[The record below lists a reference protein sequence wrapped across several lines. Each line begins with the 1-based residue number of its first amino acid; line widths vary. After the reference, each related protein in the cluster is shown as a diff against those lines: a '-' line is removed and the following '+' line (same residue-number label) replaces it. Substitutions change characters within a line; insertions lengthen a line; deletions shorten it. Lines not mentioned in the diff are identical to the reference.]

1 MKFYPLTVSEVI
13 NETAQ
18 ARSFRLRAAGE
29 HAHLFGYR
37 PGQFLTFRI
46 PGEDRHIERCYS
58 LSSAPACD
66 AGMKVTVKRVA
77 GGIGS
82 NWFNDVPKPG
92 DVIEVAPPGGRFVL
106 RDRDRP
112 PVLFAGGSGIT
123 PVISLIKQALHET
136 ALSPRLFY
144 ANTNEDQVIFRCEI
158 DDLCAR
164 FPGRL
169 ECRHHLDAQV
179 GLADV
184 GRIGDFVGGRL
195 DCETALSPR
204 LFYANTDEDQVI
216 FRCEIDDL
224 CARFPGRLECR
235 HHLDA
240 QVGLADVGRIGD
252 FVGGRL
258 DCDFFICGP
267 APFMDLTVDVLDAL
281 GVADRHVFIERF
293 TVAEDPGDTGDTV
306 LPAAADSGVDAFRAT
321 LDGED
326 REIPYLA
333 GETLLECM
341 LAQGLDPA
349 HSCKDAHCGSCMAI
363 RKSGQ
368 VAMHKSTI
376 LSKRDKERGYI
387 LLCQAVPQSPDVWVD
402 CDA

>member
-13 NETAQ
+13 DETAQ

-144 ANTNEDQVIFRCEI
+144 ANTDEDQVIFRREI

-179 GLADV
+179 GLAD
-184 GRIGDFVGGRL
+184 
-195 DCETALSPR
+195 A
-204 LFYANTDEDQVI
+204 
-216 FRCEIDDL
+216 
-224 CARFPGRLECR
+224 
-235 HHLDA
+235 
-240 QVGLADVGRIGD
+240 GRIGD

-341 LAQGLDPA
+341 LSQGLDPA

>member
-13 NETAQ
+13 DETVQ
-18 ARSFRLRAAGE
+18 ARSFKLRTAGE
-29 HAHLFGYR
+29 HAHLFAYK

-46 PGEDRHIERCYS
+46 PAPERRVERCYS

-66 AGMKVTVKRVA
+66 AEMKVTVKRVA
-77 GGIGS
+77 DGIGS

-92 DVIEVAPPGGRFVL
+92 HVIEVAPPSGRFVL
-106 RDRDRP
+106 RNRGRP

-144 ANTNEDQVIFRCEI
+144 ANTDEDQVIFRREI

-169 ECRHHLDAQV
+169 ECRHHLDAQA
-179 GLADV
+179 GLADAD
-184 GRIGDFVGGRL
+184 RI
-195 DCETALSPR
+195 
-204 LFYANTDEDQVI
+204 ANFI
-216 FRCEIDDL
+216 
-224 CARFPGRLECR
+224 
-235 HHLDA
+235 
-240 QVGLADVGRIGD
+240 
-252 FVGGRL
+252 GGRL

-267 APFMDLTVDVLDAL
+267 APFMDLTVDALDAL

-293 TVAEDPGDTGDTV
+293 TMAEDPGDTGGTA
-306 LPAAADSGVDAFRAT
+306 LPAAADSGVGAFRAT

-326 REIPYLA
+326 HEIPYLA

-341 LAQGLDPA
+341 LSRGLDPV
-349 HSCKDAHCGSCMAI
+349 HSCKDAHCGSCMVI
-363 RKSGQ
+363 RKSGR